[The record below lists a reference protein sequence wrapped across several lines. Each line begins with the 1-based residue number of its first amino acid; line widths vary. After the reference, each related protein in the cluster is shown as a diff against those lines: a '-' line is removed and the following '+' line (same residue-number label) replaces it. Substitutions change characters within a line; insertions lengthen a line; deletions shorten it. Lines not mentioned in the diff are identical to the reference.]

1 MHEIKVFSPASVANL
16 SCGYDILGA
25 CLDGIGDEIIVRKT
39 KKKGLIISKIS
50 GQKLTKN
57 IHKNVAGAS
66 AIAFLKDIET
76 ECGFEIEIK
85 KGIKPGSGI
94 GSSAASAAGS
104 VFAINQLIGSPFSNK
119 ELIKYA
125 AVGEKAA
132 CGTAISDNVA
142 AVLLGGFT
150 LVREENDIIKLNS
163 PSELVF
169 TILHP
174 QIEVKT
180 SDSRALVKKTIS
192 LNTMVKQS
200 ANLGAF
206 VSGLYKEDYELIGR
220 SMKDLIIEPHRSILI
235 PDFEKLKKISCSNG
249 ALSFGISGSGPSV
262 FVLSKGI
269 LQAKK
274 IGEIL
279 ENSYKKLNI
288 KFEIHTSY
296 VNNSG
301 IRIINSK

>member
-1 MHEIKVFSPASVANL
+1 M
-16 SCGYDILGA
+16 
-25 CLDGIGDEIIVRKT
+25 DGVGDEIIVRKT
-39 KKKGLIISKIS
+39 KKKGLLISNIS
-50 GQKLTKN
+50 GQKLSKN
-57 IHKNVAGAS
+57 IHKNVAGVS
-66 AIAFLKDIET
+66 AIALLKDIET

-125 AVGEKAA
+125 AEGEKVA
-132 CGTAISDNVA
+132 CGTAIFDNVA

-163 PSELVF
+163 PSELIF

-174 QIEVKT
+174 HIEVKT
-180 SDSRALVKKTIS
+180 SDSRALVKKTVS
-192 LNTMVKQS
+192 LNNMVKQS

-220 SMKDLIIEPHRSILI
+220 SMKDLIIEPQRSILI
-235 PDFEKLKKISCSNG
+235 PYFEKLKKISYSNG
-249 ALSFGISGSGPSV
+249 ALSYGISGSGPSI
-262 FVLSKGI
+262 FILSKGI
-269 LQAKK
+269 LQGKK
-274 IGEIL
+274 IGEII
-279 ENSYKKLNI
+279 ERSYKKLNI
-288 KFEIHTSY
+288 KFEIHTSH